1 MEMAW
6 TIDTAH
12 TSVAFVVRHMG
23 LSKVRGLFKS
33 FSGEVD
39 GDPGDLTSANGRV
52 EVDVASIDTGNAD
65 RDSHLR
71 SADFFDVDK
80 HPTMVFETKRIVNNG
95 NDFKVIGD
103 LTIKGITNEVE
114 LDYEHGGDSVDPFG
128 NRKMGGTLT
137 GTINRR
143 DWGVNWNVP
152 LDTGGV
158 LVSEK
163 ITLEIDFQL
172 AERKEAVEEEADA
185 EAAISAA

>member
-1 MEMAW
+1 
-6 TIDTAH
+6 
-12 TSVAFVVRHMG
+12 
-23 LSKVRGLFKS
+23 
-33 FSGEVD
+33 
-39 GDPGDLTSANGRV
+39 
-52 EVDVASIDTGNAD
+52 
-65 RDSHLR
+65 
-71 SADFFDVDK
+71 
-80 HPTMVFETKRIVNNG
+80 
-95 NDFKVIGD
+95 VIGD

>member
-1 MEMAW
+1 MAW

-143 DWGVNWNVP
+143 DWGLNWNVP

>member
-95 NDFKVIGD
+95 NDF
-103 LTIKGITNEVE
+103 
-114 LDYEHGGDSVDPFG
+114 
-128 NRKMGGTLT
+128 R
-137 GTINRR
+137 
-143 DWGVNWNVP
+143 
-152 LDTGGV
+152 
-158 LVSEK
+158 
-163 ITLEIDFQL
+163 
-172 AERKEAVEEEADA
+172 
-185 EAAISAA
+185 